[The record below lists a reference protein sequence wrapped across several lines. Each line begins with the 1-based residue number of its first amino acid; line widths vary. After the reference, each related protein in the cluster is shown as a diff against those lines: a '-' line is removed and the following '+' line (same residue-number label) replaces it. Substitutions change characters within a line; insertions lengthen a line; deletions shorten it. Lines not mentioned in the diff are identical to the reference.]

1 MPAPLPLR
9 ALVAAALALAAAA
22 QDQAYAGGG
31 GAAGAPSAVSG
42 LPPGFA
48 NAVYVSGLAAP
59 MSMTFARDG
68 RLFICEKAG
77 AVRVVTPA
85 GALLPQ
91 PFLQLAP
98 SLGQDS
104 EGRMGDGGLF
114 SATFDPSDAAETYL
128 YVQWLHVGDNGPGK
142 PWVGD
147 FSRVSRFTVD
157 PANINAAL
165 PDSEVVVFDHSTLP
179 PGTVFHFGG
188 SLVFGRDGLLYSAH
202 GDYHGIEPQT
212 ITSSVGKVSRFFK
225 NGTIPSDGPFYA
237 SGTAQ
242 GKAIFALG
250 LRNPFATLVA
260 PAVLDGL
267 PKAGAA
273 VSSSLL
279 IFDVGEAS
287 FEEINVAVAGA
298 NGGWPRVEGNSAS
311 SGPARASI
319 VPPLPASAHGTY
331 MDPLFAWAHDSQNE
345 IAQGLPAS
353 CCSTGGTL
361 YSGVS
366 FPQAWLGVLFFTDL
380 CGGYIAYLPASSAGG
395 ARPTPRLFARGY
407 NTPHGLIT
415 GAHDGALYIFSHNDG
430 TVHRVVYAP
439 LAAPVVSEQ
448 PASARV
454 PLGVVATFSVSVA
467 SAAAASFQWQRSA
480 PGSAA
485 FIDIAGATGAS
496 FAPAPAA
503 LADDGASFRVSV
515 TSANG
520 YVMSAPALLRVINN
534 LPPRAAIVSPLATT
548 MPGLAY
554 SSESFGSY
562 VANQTLFFE
571 GGGLDF
577 TDALLGPTQ
586 IAAANL
592 SWNVFLRHNTH
603 RHDFAS
609 GVPGASLTFTTPL
622 EGELSPE
629 QAYQVELIATDAGGT
644 TATTSATIYPVLGSL
659 VLSSS
664 SGTGTALVNGMPV
677 PLPYVFTTI
686 AGQRLALAPGPDLA
700 GAFAAWSDDEAAP
713 ASRTVIVA
721 PGSLS
726 LTIELQTASA
736 VASPS
741 ASSSSAP
748 AASDSEIS
756 QFAGRASSSASAAQQ
771 AGPWDLVARLALA
784 IFAAEVARRM
794 QA

>member
-1 MPAPLPLR
+1 MLR
-9 ALVAAALALAAAA
+9 APA
-22 QDQAYAGGG
+22 Q
-31 GAAGAPSAVSG
+31 
-42 LPPGFA
+42 
-48 NAVYVSGLAAP
+48 
-59 MSMTFARDG
+59 
-68 RLFICEKAG
+68 
-77 AVRVVTPA
+77 
-85 GALLPQ
+85 
-91 PFLQLAP
+91 
-98 SLGQDS
+98 
-104 EGRMGDGGLF
+104 
-114 SATFDPSDAAETYL
+114 
-128 YVQWLHVGDNGPGK
+128 
-142 PWVGD
+142 
-147 FSRVSRFTVD
+147 
-157 PANINAAL
+157 
-165 PDSEVVVFDHSTLP
+165 
-179 PGTVFHFGG
+179 
-188 SLVFGRDGLLYSAH
+188 
-202 GDYHGIEPQT
+202 
-212 ITSSVGKVSRFFK
+212 
-225 NGTIPSDGPFYA
+225 
-237 SGTAQ
+237 
-242 GKAIFALG
+242 
-250 LRNPFATLVA
+250 
-260 PAVLDGL
+260 
-267 PKAGAA
+267 
-273 VSSSLL
+273 
-279 IFDVGEAS
+279 
-287 FEEINVAVAGA
+287 
-298 NGGWPRVEGNSAS
+298 
-311 SGPARASI
+311 
-319 VPPLPASAHGTY
+319 
-331 MDPLFAWAHDSQNE
+331 
-345 IAQGLPAS
+345 AS
-353 CCSTGGTL
+353 CCTTGGTL

-366 FPQAWLGVLFFTDL
+366 FPQAWLGVLFFSDL

-415 GAHDGALYIFSHNDG
+415 GAHDGALYMFSHNDG

-439 LAAPVVSEQ
+439 LAAPVVAEQ

-454 PLGVVATFSVSVA
+454 PLGVVATFSVSVSSA
-467 SAAAASFQWQRSA
+467 SAASFQWQRSA

-485 FIDIAGATGAS
+485 FFDIAGATSAS

-503 LADDGASFRVSV
+503 LADDGAFFRVSV

-520 YVMSAPALLRVINN
+520 YVMSAPALLRVTNN

-622 EGELSPE
+622 EGELSPQ
-629 QAYQVELIATDAGGT
+629 QAYQVELIATDAGGI
-644 TATTSATIYPVLGSL
+644 TATASATIYPKLGSL

-713 ASRTVIVA
+713 ASRTVIVT
-721 PGSLS
+721 PGNLS
-726 LTIELQTASA
+726 LTIVLQTASA

-741 ASSSSAP
+741 ASSSSTP
-748 AASDSEIS
+748 AASDSETS
-756 QFAGRASSSASAAQQ
+756 QFSGRASSGASAAQQ

-784 IFAAEVARRM
+784 VFAAEVARRM